1 MESVTNLRPETAD
14 RLKELVKMNID
25 AAKGFSEA
33 ADRVESEQCAALFR
47 TAADRRS
54 LLAADLQGAL
64 SLSDEDIPDSGTAL
78 GFLHRSWL
86 NVRGALDGGD
96 TKAML
101 AEAVRGESHL
111 VDAYKETLRDTA
123 GSPLNATLS
132 DQLAEVKATRDSIEA
147 LRDAAH

>member
-1 MESVTNLRPETAD
+1 MESMTNLRPETTD

-25 AAKGFSEA
+25 ASKGFSEA
-33 ADRVESEQCAALFR
+33 ADRVENDECAALFR
-47 TAADRRS
+47 TASSSRTRIAT
-54 LLAADLQGAL
+54 DLQSAL
-64 SLSDEDIPDSGTAL
+64 AISDEDIPESGTAL

-101 AEAVRGESHL
+101 AEAARGESHL
-111 VDAYKETLRDTA
+111 VDAYQDTLKDTA

-147 LRDAAH
+147 LRDAAP

>member
-1 MESVTNLRPETAD
+1 METITDLRSETAD

-25 AAKGFSEA
+25 ASKGFSEA
-33 ADRVESEQCAALFR
+33 ADRVDSDQCTALFR
-47 TAADRRS
+47 TAADNRAKIASS
-54 LLAADLQGAL
+54 LQSALAI
-64 SLSDEDIPDSGTAL
+64 SDEDIPDSGTAL
-78 GFLHRSWL
+78 GFLHRSWV
-86 NVRGALDGGD
+86 NVRGAIDGGD

-111 VDAYKETLRDTA
+111 VDAYKEALKETA

-147 LRDAAH
+147 LRDAAR